1 MRRRRAREVVGKV
14 IRFKNPNIK
23 ISWNDLIRGKIEFDT
38 TELKDFVI
46 AKNMETPLY
55 HLAVVVDDLEMGV
68 THVIRGEDHISN
80 TPRQMLIGRALG
92 APEFFTRTFRL
103 Y

>member
-1 MRRRRAREVVGKV
+1 
-14 IRFKNPNIK
+14 
-23 ISWNDLIRGKIEFDT
+23 
-38 TELKDFVI
+38 
-46 AKNMETPLY
+46 METPLY

-92 APEFFTRTFRL
+92 APEFF
-103 Y
+103 YAHYSAYISP